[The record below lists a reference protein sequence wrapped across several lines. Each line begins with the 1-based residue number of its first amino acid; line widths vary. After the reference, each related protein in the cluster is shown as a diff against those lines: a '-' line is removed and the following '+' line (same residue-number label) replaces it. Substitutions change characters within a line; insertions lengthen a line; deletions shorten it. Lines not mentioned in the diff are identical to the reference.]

1 MALIRSPSAALERKC
16 ERGLEHRP
24 LFLCNR
30 RMANQR
36 PRLASLDALRG
47 FDMFWIVGGAAW
59 IAELGEAFGWG
70 WASWIGEQMHH
81 PEWHGFAAYD
91 LIFPLFLFISCVTLP
106 FSLGRSYEWGEAGWT
121 QYARIGKRV
130 FLLVLL
136 GAIYNGLLRFDWDGI
151 RYASVLGRI
160 GLAWGVVAILVIR
173 LGHRGLLT
181 ALISIIIGYWAL
193 LRFGH
198 APGFEAGD
206 LSMEGNIAS
215 YIDRQFLPGRLHMD
229 IHDPEGLLSTLGAVG
244 TGLMGALAGWWLKAH
259 EPNGALKAAGLFLV
273 GALVTGLGFV
283 WSAAGDLPLN
293 KNLWTSSFVLVTGG
307 LSLGLLGLF
316 YLLVDVWRLKP
327 VFFFFIVI
335 GMNPI
340 TIYLLEGR
348 LVDFEKP
355 AEFLFEGAIGQTA
368 TAYQDL
374 LRASAVIGIE
384 WLVLFFLYRKRVFLR
399 V

>member
-1 MALIRSPSAALERKC
+1 
-16 ERGLEHRP
+16 
-24 LFLCNR
+24 
-30 RMANQR
+30 MANQQQ
-36 PRLASLDALRG
+36 RLASLDALRG

-59 IAELGEAFGWG
+59 IAELGRATGWR
-70 WASWIGEQMHH
+70 WASWLGEQMHH

-91 LIFPLFLFISCVTLP
+91 LIFPLFLFVSCVTLP
-106 FSLGRSYEWGEAGWT
+106 FSLGRNDEWGEAGWT
-121 QYARIGKRV
+121 QYFKVGKRV

-136 GAIYNGLLRFDWDGI
+136 GAIYNGLLDFEWDEI

-160 GLAWGVVAILVIR
+160 GLAWGVVAIFVINFGR
-173 LGHRGLLT
+173 RGLVT
-181 ALISIIIGYWAL
+181 ALVGVIAAYWAL

-198 APGFEAGD
+198 APGFEPGN
-206 LSMEGNIAS
+206 LTMEGNVVS
-215 YIDRQFLPGRLHMD
+215 YFDRQFLPGRLHKD
-229 IHDPEGLLSTLGAVG
+229 IHDPEGLLSTIGAVG

-259 EPNGALKAAGLFLV
+259 EPNGALKAAGLFIF
-273 GALVTGLGFV
+273 GALATGVGMI
-283 WSAAGDLPLN
+283 WSQMGDMPLN

-307 LSLGLLGLF
+307 LSLALLGLF

-327 VFFFFIVI
+327 VFFLFIVI

-340 TIYLLEGR
+340 TIYILEGR

-355 AEFLFEGAIGQTA
+355 AEFLFGGAISQSLSSYQGLLKA
-368 TAYQDL
+368 T
-374 LRASAVIGIE
+374 AVIGIE

>member
-1 MALIRSPSAALERKC
+1 
-16 ERGLEHRP
+16 
-24 LFLCNR
+24 
-30 RMANQR
+30 MANQR
-36 PRLASLDALRG
+36 QRLASLDALRG

-59 IAELGEAFGWG
+59 IAQLGSATGWR
-70 WASWIGEQMHH
+70 WANWLGEQMHH

-106 FSLGRSYEWGEAGWT
+106 FSLGRSDEWGEAGWT
-121 QYARIGKRV
+121 QYLKVGKRV

-136 GAIYNGLLRFDWDGI
+136 GAIYNGLLSFDWDEM

-160 GLAWGVVAILVIR
+160 GLAWGVVAILVINF
-173 LGHRGLLT
+173 GQRGQLM
-181 ALISIIIGYWAL
+181 ALMGIIAGYWAL

-198 APGFEAGD
+198 APGFEAGN
-206 LSMEGNIAS
+206 LTMEGNVVS
-215 YIDRQFLPGRLHMD
+215 YFDRQFLPGRLHKD
-229 IHDPEGLLSTLGAVG
+229 IHDPEGLLSTIGAVG

-259 EPNGALKAAGLFLV
+259 EPNGGLKAAGLFIS
-273 GALVTGLGFV
+273 GALATGVGLI
-283 WSAAGDLPLN
+283 WSEMGDMPLN

-307 LSLGLLGLF
+307 LSLALLGLF
-316 YLLVDVWRLKP
+316 YLLVDVWRLKL

-340 TIYLLEGR
+340 TIYLMEAR

-355 AEFLFEGAIGQTA
+355 AEFLFGGAIGQSLS
-368 TAYQDL
+368 AYQGFL
-374 LRASAVIGIE
+374 KATAVIGIE

>member
-1 MALIRSPSAALERKC
+1 
-16 ERGLEHRP
+16 
-24 LFLCNR
+24 
-30 RMANQR
+30 MANQQQ
-36 PRLASLDALRG
+36 RLASLDALRG

-59 IAELGEAFGWG
+59 IAELGRATGWR
-70 WASWIGEQMHH
+70 WASWLGEQMHH

-106 FSLGRSYEWGEAGWT
+106 FSLGRSDEWGEAGWT
-121 QYARIGKRV
+121 QYIKVAKRV

-136 GAIYNGLLRFDWDGI
+136 GAIYNGLLSFEWDEI

-160 GLAWGVVAILVIR
+160 GLAWGVVAIFVINFAQ
-173 LGHRGLLT
+173 RGLVL
-181 ALISIIIGYWAL
+181 ALISVIAGYWAL

-198 APGFEAGD
+198 APGFEPGN
-206 LSMEGNIAS
+206 LTMEGNVVS
-215 YIDRQFLPGRLHMD
+215 YFDRQFLPGRLHKD
-229 IHDPEGLLSTLGAVG
+229 IHDPEGLLSTVGAVG

-259 EPNGALKAAGLFLV
+259 EPNGALKAAGLFIF
-273 GALVTGLGFV
+273 GALATGAGMI
-283 WSAAGDLPLN
+283 WSQMGDMPLN

-307 LSLGLLGLF
+307 LSLALLGLF

-327 VFFFFIVI
+327 VFFLFIVI

-340 TIYLLEGR
+340 TIYLMEGR

-355 AEFLFEGAIGQTA
+355 AEFLFGGAISQSLSGYQGLLKA
-368 TAYQDL
+368 T
-374 LRASAVIGIE
+374 AVIGIE

>member
-1 MALIRSPSAALERKC
+1 
-16 ERGLEHRP
+16 
-24 LFLCNR
+24 
-30 RMANQR
+30 
-36 PRLASLDALRG
+36 
-47 FDMFWIVGGAAW
+47 
-59 IAELGEAFGWG
+59 
-70 WASWIGEQMHH
+70 
-81 PEWHGFAAYD
+81 
-91 LIFPLFLFISCVTLP
+91 
-106 FSLGRSYEWGEAGWT
+106 
-121 QYARIGKRV
+121 
-130 FLLVLL
+130 
-136 GAIYNGLLRFDWDGI
+136 
-151 RYASVLGRI
+151 
-160 GLAWGVVAILVIR
+160 
-173 LGHRGLLT
+173 
-181 ALISIIIGYWAL
+181 
-193 LRFGH
+193 
-198 APGFEAGD
+198 
-206 LSMEGNIAS
+206 
-215 YIDRQFLPGRLHMD
+215 
-229 IHDPEGLLSTLGAVG
+229 
-244 TGLMGALAGWWLKAH
+244 MGALAGWWLKAH

-368 TAYQDL
+368 TAYRDL